1 MFQKYTTTF
10 EGYILYS
17 ASVTTFAVH
26 LFLEYILHT
35 IFRCTPT
42 INILMLHTNEWL
54 TDCSK

>member
-42 INILMLHTNEWL
+42 INILMLHTNE
-54 TDCSK
+54 